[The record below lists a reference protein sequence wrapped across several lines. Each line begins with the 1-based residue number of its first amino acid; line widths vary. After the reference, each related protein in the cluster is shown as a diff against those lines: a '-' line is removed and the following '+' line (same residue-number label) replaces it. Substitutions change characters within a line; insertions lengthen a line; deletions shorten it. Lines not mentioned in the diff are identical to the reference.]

1 MAKSKKRKPRESKA
15 PKAPAAEDYAVS
27 FARQFGISP
36 EEARKLIRLHGPQRA
51 EAIALEN
58 KLSMKPNRYQ

>member
-1 MAKSKKRKPRESKA
+1 MAKSKKRKPKQT
-15 PKAPAAEDYAVS
+15 KTKTPAAEDYAVG
-27 FARQFGISP
+27 FARQYGMSP

-58 KLSMKPNRYQ
+58 KLTLKPSRYQ

>member
-1 MAKSKKRKPRESKA
+1 MAKSKKRKPRETKT
-15 PKAPAAEDYAVS
+15 PKAPAQEDYAVS
-27 FARQFGISP
+27 FARQFGMSP

-58 KLSMKPNRYQ
+58 KLSMKPSRYQ

>member
-1 MAKSKKRKPRESKA
+1 MAKSKKRKPRQAKTKT
-15 PKAPAAEDYAVS
+15 PDPEDYAVG
-27 FARQFGISP
+27 FARQFGMSP

-58 KLSMKPNRYQ
+58 KLSMKPSRYQ

>member
-1 MAKSKKRKPRESKA
+1 MAKSKKRKPRETKT
-15 PKAPAAEDYAVS
+15 PKAPAQEDYALS
-27 FARQFGISP
+27 FARKYGMSP

-58 KLSMKPNRYQ
+58 KLSMKPSRYQ